1 MHLVYVDILAHS
13 TYLVGIAG
21 EVVSKKGAQAQGQRP
36 QRGRLRRA
44 EFELCVWNESG
55 RIVKARAS
63 TAAIHG
69 AV

>member
-1 MHLVYVDILAHS
+1 MFMRCFTLLSRIIKENIILMHLVYVDILAHS

-44 EFELCVWNESG
+44 EFELCV
-55 RIVKARAS
+55 
-63 TAAIHG
+63 
-69 AV
+69 

>member
-1 MHLVYVDILAHS
+1 MFIRCFTLLSRIIKENIILMHLVYVDILAHS

-44 EFELCVWNESG
+44 EFELCV
-55 RIVKARAS
+55 
-63 TAAIHG
+63 
-69 AV
+69 